1 MTFDPQ
7 FYRLHY
13 ADAAQVLDEAKLFRH
28 YVKHARTR
36 HPNPASLIGSLETEH
51 GRLPEAFDATG
62 YIARYPDLR
71 AAFAHDWQG
80 RVHFLIHGRRE
91 GRTHPGRAFK
101 ARVPKDLGAGRIS
114 LVLEGFDGS
123 GKSTLAAAVAAALG
137 GRVVRPFGGS
147 LGAMLLWLAGT
158 GQPDRADQL
167 AQEAVIKGIAEAP
180 AGVPLVFDRHWV
192 TACRILPDTHHAAWQ
207 VRPDTVICW
216 ADLPTTQARLRIR
229 GDAEG
234 AAAVPEAEIA
244 AFRTFA
250 LENGLPLLD
259 TSHLSPEEAAARLI
273 ALLAQEGV
281 ANA

>member
-1 MTFDPQ
+1 MAFDPQ
-7 FYRLHY
+7 FYRIHY
-13 ADAAQVLDEAKLFRH
+13 GDAAPIDDEAELLRH
-28 YVKHARTR
+28 YVAHARTR
-36 HPNPASLIGSLETEH
+36 HPNSASLVGALEAEH
-51 GRLPEAFDATG
+51 GRLPGDFDAAG

-80 RVHFLIHGRRE
+80 RVHFLVYGRRE
-91 GRTHPGRAFK
+91 GRSHPVGAPRE
-101 ARVPKDLGAGRIS
+101 RTQQDLGAGRIS

-137 GRVVRPFGGS
+137 GRVVRPFGGT
-147 LGAMLLWLAGT
+147 LGAMLLWLART
-158 GQPDRADQL
+158 GQAERADQL

-192 TACRILPDTHHAAWQ
+192 TACRLLPDTHHAAWQ

-234 AAAVPEAEIA
+234 AAAVPEAEIT

>member
-1 MTFDPQ
+1 MPFDPQ
-7 FYRLHY
+7 FYRLY
-13 ADAAQVLDEAKLFRH
+13 YGDAAHIHDDAELFRH
-28 YVKHARTR
+28 YIDHARVR
-36 HPNPASLIGSLETEH
+36 HPNAGSLIGALEAEH
-51 GRLPEAFDATG
+51 GRLPGAFDAAG

-71 AAFAHDWQG
+71 VAFAHDWQG
-80 RVHFLIHGRRE
+80 REHFLVHGRRE
-91 GRTHPGRAFK
+91 GRTPPAGT
-101 ARVPKDLGAGRIS
+101 ARRDLGAERIS

-147 LGAMLLWLAGT
+147 LGAMLLWLART
-158 GQPDRADQL
+158 GQADRADQL

-180 AGVPLVFDRHWV
+180 ADAPLVFDRHWV
-192 TACRILPDTHHAAWQ
+192 TACRLLPDAHHAAWQ

-234 AAAVPEAEIA
+234 AAAVPEAEIT

>member
-1 MTFDPQ
+1 MPFDPQ

-13 ADAAQVLDEAKLFRH
+13 GDTTHLHDEAALFRH
-28 YVKHARTR
+28 YVAHARTR
-36 HPNPASLIGSLETEH
+36 HPNPASLIGDLEAEH
-51 GRLPEAFDATG
+51 GRLPETFDAAG
-62 YIARYPDLR
+62 YIARYADLR
-71 AAFAHDWQG
+71 AAYAHDWQG
-80 RVHFLIHGRRE
+80 RVHFLVYGRRE
-91 GRTHPGRAFK
+91 GRSPPVALPRNGVRT
-101 ARVPKDLGAGRIS
+101 DLGAGRIS

-123 GKSTLAAAVAAALG
+123 GKSTLAAGVAAALG

-147 LGAMLLWLAGT
+147 LGEMLLWLART
-158 GQPDRADQL
+158 GQADRADHL
-167 AQEAVIKGIAEAP
+167 AREAVIKGIAEAP
-180 AGVPLVFDRHWV
+180 VGVPLVFDRHWV
-192 TACRILPDTHHAAWQ
+192 TACRILPDSCHAAWQ

-259 TSHLSPEEAAARLI
+259 TSHLTPEEATARLI